1 MGGKKKS
8 GRKKHSLEK
17 LLLASKVIILVTVI
31 IQLITAVVDLIDKL
45 TG

>member
-1 MGGKKKS
+1 MGRKKKS
-8 GRKKHSLEK
+8 GRKNSSLEK
-17 LLLASKVIILVTVI
+17 IVLATAV

>member
-1 MGGKKKS
+1 MVYKVRMIVKN
-8 GRKKHSLEK
+8 RNQNDP
-17 LLLASKVIILVTVI
+17 SKVIILVTVI

>member
-17 LLLASKVIILVTVI
+17 LLLATAV
-31 IQLITAVVDLIDKL
+31 IQLIAAVVDLIDKL

>member
-1 MGGKKKS
+1 MSGKKKN
-8 GRKKHSLEK
+8 RNQNDP
-17 LLLASKVIILVTVI
+17 SKVIILVTVI